1 VYALYPA
8 SGKPTK
14 DARERYRAQ
23 AVPTRVH
30 TYTDPLDAWIYFQEG
45 ASLEEAGKPQFSA
58 TSEVLDI
65 VDFLFDDHKPGWF
78 RFGADL
84 LALSSGAQE
93 LLTEK
98 FQTILSHT
106 RADHNWHTVAYAFAG
121 YDGFSSIFICSQPTG
136 MSRKNALSRMRTYVT
151 AKKHQ
156 LRSDRA
162 LGVMV
167 NEEAG
172 IVAVLYE
179 NSVPG
184 SDREL
189 DELGKAIG
197 LQPAQKLEMGKYTS
211 RRAAQRA
218 RSRKKNK

>member
-1 VYALYPA
+1 MKCSILLTSSMMITSRDG
-8 SGKPTK
+8 SG
-14 DARERYRAQ
+14 
-23 AVPTRVH
+23 
-30 TYTDPLDAWIYFQEG
+30 LGLI
-45 ASLEEAGKPQFSA
+45 
-58 TSEVLDI
+58 
-65 VDFLFDDHKPGWF
+65 
-78 RFGADL
+78 L

-93 LLTEK
+93 LLAEK
-98 FQTILSHT
+98 FQTIVNNT
-106 RADHNWHTVAYAFAG
+106 RADHSWHTVAYAFAG
-121 YDGFSSIFICSQPTG
+121 YDGFSSIFVCSQPAG

-167 NEEAG
+167 NEESQ

-184 SDREL
+184 NDREL

-197 LQPAQKLEMGKYTS
+197 LQPVQKLKLGKHTS

-218 RSRKKNK
+218 RSLKKNER